1 MIDEVQGSDD
11 VSDNINLKAAD
22 CNAPDAILL
31 EMDKM
36 NKTGTCSEPIL
47 PSTEES
53 PSPPAFVQNNLS
65 AVTISDK
72 NEVKSRGLK
81 SYLLC
86 NRFRVYTQFPDIA
99 FPNCITVLPI
109 SVDKWVAVRLEFPNK
124 ESN

>member
-1 MIDEVQGSDD
+1 MDEVQGSDD
-11 VSDNINLKAAD
+11 ASDNINLKAGD

-31 EMDKM
+31 EMGKM
-36 NKTGTCSEPIL
+36 NKTGKYSSCSEPIL

-53 PSPPAFVQNNLS
+53 PSPPAFVQNDLS

-109 SVDKWVAVRLEFPNK
+109 SDDKWVAVRLEFPK
-124 ESN
+124 